1 MPGHRRERGRELRA
15 DPLDLWLEI
24 RRIDAH
30 APTLMHPRPGAE
42 GPGRAPP
49 ASGFWIRPATRRGG
63 APGERPLHP
72 VSDPP
77 RDPAGGL
84 AATVDPSWH
93 VRVCRAHER
102 AEHALPGSILG
113 RAGVSGPPL
122 LIRPGAA
129 GLSER
134 AAKIFTMPQAQ
145 GRILGGC
152 ALALISAAALAA
164 CGSTAKVVTNHGPS
178 AHTTGSS
185 HAPGAATDSGK
196 TSTAA
201 TAATPQCTAAMLKL
215 SFLGGSAATGHGLLV
230 FALTNTSASS
240 CRSYGFP
247 GVQFISSSGAPLPTD
262 PTHTTQDFFGSAPE
276 RPITLA
282 HGQSASF
289 RLGTTDQPSGAD
301 KCATAA
307 ALQVIPPNDTH
318 TLRTAITGGAYECT
332 AVTVSPLEPGRAAF
346 P

>member
-1 MPGHRRERGRELRA
+1 
-15 DPLDLWLEI
+15 
-24 RRIDAH
+24 
-30 APTLMHPRPGAE
+30 
-42 GPGRAPP
+42 
-49 ASGFWIRPATRRGG
+49 
-63 APGERPLHP
+63 
-72 VSDPP
+72 
-77 RDPAGGL
+77 
-84 AATVDPSWH
+84 
-93 VRVCRAHER
+93 
-102 AEHALPGSILG
+102 
-113 RAGVSGPPL
+113 
-122 LIRPGAA
+122 
-129 GLSER
+129 
-134 AAKIFTMPQAQ
+134 MPQAQ

-164 CGSTAKVVTNHGPS
+164 CGSTAKVVTNHGASARTRSGAGSTTKAQRTVATSSSTATSPS